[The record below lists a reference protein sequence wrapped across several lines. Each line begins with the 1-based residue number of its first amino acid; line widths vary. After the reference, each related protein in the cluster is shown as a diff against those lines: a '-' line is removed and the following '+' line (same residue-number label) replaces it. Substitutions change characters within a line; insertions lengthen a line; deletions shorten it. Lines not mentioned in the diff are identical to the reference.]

1 MLRLQCKNILKDNN
15 LAITKNRL
23 NVLHLF
29 LSSKTAL
36 SLKSI
41 NISLKKIDRVTIFRV
56 LNVFERN
63 KIIHKIQLQK
73 GKIFYALCEKEC
85 SDNNNHNHNHIHFLC
100 EDCDNLFCLP
110 ISNFPKFNFP
120 DHKLK
125 NIDINISGLCS
136 SCNV

>member
-1 MLRLQCKNILKDNN
+1 MLRLQCKNILKNNN
-15 LAITKNRL
+15 LSITKNRL
-23 NVLHLF
+23 NVLNLF
-29 LSSKTAL
+29 LSTKTAL

-41 NISLKKIDRVTIFRV
+41 NTSLKKIDRVTVFRV
-56 LNVFERN
+56 LNIFEKN

-85 SDNNNHNHNHIHFLC
+85 SDNHNHNHDHIHFLC

-110 ISNFPKFNFP
+110 ISNFPKFNIP

-125 NIDINISGLCS
+125 KIDINISGLCS

>member
-1 MLRLQCKNILKDNN
+1 MLRLQCKKLLKVKD

-23 NVLHLF
+23 NVLNLF

-36 SLKSI
+36 SLKLI
-41 NISLKKIDRVTIFRV
+41 QLSLKKIDRVTLFRV
-56 LNVFERN
+56 LNVFEKN

-85 SDNNNHNHNHIHFLC
+85 TDNHNHNHIHFLC
-100 EDCDNLFCLP
+100 EDCDNVFCLP
-110 ISNFPKFNFP
+110 ISMPKFNIP

>member
-1 MLRLQCKNILKDNN
+1 MLRLQCKNVLKDNN

-29 LSSKTAL
+29 FSSKTAL

-41 NISLKKIDRVTIFRV
+41 NLSLKKIDRVTIFRV

-120 DHKLK
+120 DHKLN